1 MHLFELCLVCVPAIP
16 HIYLTECSLLKVLY
30 TMPNGGNLGTYV
42 DKHEG
47 MPLVM
52 IEVEAWVNCPERR
65 TAQISNHFYFTFALP
80 YQKTCRKVLPAN
92 IDQARRQASRMC
104 ADESQAELRP

>member
-1 MHLFELCLVCVPAIP
+1 MFELCLVCVPAIP